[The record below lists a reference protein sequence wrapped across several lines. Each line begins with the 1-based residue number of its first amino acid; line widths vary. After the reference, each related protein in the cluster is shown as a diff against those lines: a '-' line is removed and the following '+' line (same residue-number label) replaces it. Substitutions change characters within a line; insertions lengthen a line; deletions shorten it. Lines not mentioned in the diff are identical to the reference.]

1 MRRPLL
7 RLLLVTAIAAYT
19 GLQGCERSPDE
30 ASVRADALAV
40 ATELLEDPSIY
51 TRLMAAG
58 ILLDAG
64 EARGWPIVV
73 AGLYDPDLITRRAA
87 AGALLDVRSPSV
99 IPIVEDLTRRDEAF
113 ESVFFK
119 ELPHH
124 PRLDAD
130 PLVRRGLA
138 SQSPAVVML
147 AINAVTLARRPDLL
161 SWVEDAVERSSADP
175 WVRAQ
180 AFHAQVALGHS
191 EEAEGA
197 LLALATNADSSL
209 RETAAVALGHVKSAD
224 ARSALAGLSEDE
236 SARVRVAALASRLAV
251 GDDRAAG
258 SFESVLTGSDASLAE
273 LAAGGI
279 KRLPAERSLALVD
292 RSLECC
298 PLAPQ
303 VAMRLLES
311 VGWLAGG
318 DAREVLVWGMAQAD
332 PLIRM
337 QAIWAIG
344 ARRDADELPLA
355 VAALDGQPQRRSQ
368 RFSIVMREHSFA
380 LFDLERCPERAPAP
394 EAPSDS

>member
-7 RLLLVTAIAAYT
+7 RLLLVTAIAAHT
-19 GLQGCERSPDE
+19 GLQGCDRSPDE

-40 ATELLEDPSIY
+40 ATALLEDPSVY

-73 AGLYDPDLITRRAA
+73 AGLYDADLITRRAA

-99 IPIVEDLTRRDEAF
+99 IPIVEDLTSRDEAF
-113 ESVFFK
+113 ENVFFK

-130 PLVRRGLA
+130 SLVRRGLA

-191 EEAEGA
+191 EEAEGE

-251 GDDRAAG
+251 GDEGAAG
-258 SFESVLTGSDASLAE
+258 SFESVLRGSDASLAE
-273 LAAGGI
+273 LAAGGV

-292 RSLECC
+292 RSLDCC
-298 PLAPQ
+298 PLEPQ

-318 DAREVLVWGMAQAD
+318 DAREVLGWGMAQSD

-355 VAALDGQPQRRSQ
+355 VAALEDVDSGARAMAAWALIRGDGRVPRLPDPPS
-368 RFSIVMREHSFA
+368 S
-380 LFDLERCPERAPAP
+380 LFRG
-394 EAPSDS
+394 SGI